1 MAREFTTRPL
11 RIGITC
17 YPTYGGS
24 GIVAAELGKELA
36 RRGHTVHFIAASLPM
51 RLTELSDR
59 LFFHEVEMLE
69 YPLFEHLPYDLAL
82 ATKQFRVA
90 CEYGLDLLHVHYAIP
105 HAISAYLAREML
117 RPYRYLPVITTL
129 HGTDITLVGRDRS
142 YLPITRFGIAQSDG
156 VTAVSQYLRRA
167 TCEIFGLCDI
177 RVIPNFINGEDYA
190 RRPRPELRERFAPS
204 GEKILAHVSNFR
216 PIKRAPDCVEIF
228 ARVVEHVPSRLLMI
242 GDGPD
247 RARVEWLV
255 ERHGLTGRVHCVGKQ
270 PNIAEFLSIADL
282 LLLPSEME
290 AFGLV
295 ALEAMACEVPV
306 IASRTGGVPEVVED
320 GVTGLLL
327 PCGDIEAMAQA
338 AIALLQDDERRR
350 EMGRRARE
358 RALAR
363 FSSEQIIPMYE
374 AYYREVLAR
383 ASEEKR

>member
-1 MAREFTTRPL
+1 MALTTRPL
-11 RIGITC
+11 KIGITC

-24 GIVAAELGKELA
+24 GIVASELGKELA
-36 RRGHTVHFIAASLPM
+36 RRGHTVHFIAAALPT
-51 RLTELSDR
+51 RLTELSER
-59 LFFHEVEMLE
+59 LFFHEVEMLD
-69 YPLFEHLPYDLAL
+69 YPLFEYLPYDMAL

-117 RPYRYLPVITTL
+117 RPHRYLPVITTL

-156 VTAVSQYLRRA
+156 VTAVSRYLQRA
-167 TCEIFGLCDI
+167 TGEIFGFGDI
-177 RVIPNFINGEDYA
+177 RVIPNFINGEEYA

-204 GEKILAHVSNFR
+204 GEKVLVHISNFR

-228 ARVVEHVPSRLLMI
+228 ARVVERVPACLIMI

-255 ERHGLTGRVHCVGKQ
+255 ERYGLTGRVHCVGKQ
-270 PNIAEFLSIADL
+270 PNIVDFLSIADL

-290 AFGLV
+290 AFGLA

-306 IASRTGGVPEVVED
+306 IASRTGGLPEVVED
-320 GVTGLLL
+320 GVTGYLL
-327 PCGDIEAMAQA
+327 PCGEIAAMAEA
-338 AIALLQDDERRR
+338 AIHLLRDDAQRR

-358 RALAR
+358 RALAE
-363 FSSEQIIPMYE
+363 FSSERIIPMYE

-383 ASEEKR
+383 TSESRR

>member
-1 MAREFTTRPL
+1 MALTMRPL
-11 RIGITC
+11 KIGITC

-24 GIVAAELGKELA
+24 GIVASELGKELA
-36 RRGHTVHFIAASLPM
+36 RRGHTVHFIAAALPT
-51 RLTELSDR
+51 RLTELSER
-59 LFFHEVEMLE
+59 LFFHEVEMLD
-69 YPLFEHLPYDLAL
+69 YPLFEYLPYDMAL

-117 RPYRYLPVITTL
+117 RPHRYLPVITTL

-156 VTAVSQYLRRA
+156 VTAVSHYLRRT
-167 TCEIFGLCDI
+167 TCETFGICEI
-177 RVIPNFINGEDYA
+177 QVIPNFINGEEYA

-204 GEKILAHVSNFR
+204 GEKVLVHISNFR

-228 ARVVEHVPSRLLMI
+228 ARVLERVPACLLMI

-255 ERHGLTGRVHCVGKQ
+255 ERYGLTGRVHCVGKQ
-270 PNIAEFLSIADL
+270 PNIVDFLSIADL

-290 AFGLV
+290 AFGLA

-320 GVTGLLL
+320 GVTGFLL
-327 PCGDIEAMAQA
+327 PCGDLAAMAEA
-338 AIALLQDDERRR
+338 AIRLLQDDALRR

-358 RALAR
+358 RALAQ
-363 FSSEQIIPMYE
+363 FSSERIIPMYE

-383 ASEEKR
+383 TSEARR

>member
-1 MAREFTTRPL
+1 MAKDFTTRPL
-11 RIGITC
+11 TIGITC

-82 ATKQFRVA
+82 ATQQFRVA
-90 CEYGLDLLHVHYAIP
+90 CEYGLDLLHVHYAVP

-117 RPYRYLPVITTL
+117 RSSRYLPVITTL

-190 RRPRPELRERFAPS
+190 RRPRPELRERFAPA
-204 GEKILAHVSNFR
+204 GEKILAHISNFR

-228 ARVVEHVPSRLLMI
+228 ARVVERVPSRLLMI

-255 ERHGLTGRVHCVGKQ
+255 ERYGLTGHVHCVGKQ
-270 PNIAEFLSIADL
+270 PNIADFLSIADL

-290 AFGLV
+290 AFGLA

-320 GVTGLLL
+320 GVTGVLL

-338 AIALLQDDERRR
+338 ATALLQDDERRR

-358 RALAR
+358 RALAH
-363 FSSEQIIPMYE
+363 FSSERIIPMYE

-383 ASEEKR
+383 ASEGKR